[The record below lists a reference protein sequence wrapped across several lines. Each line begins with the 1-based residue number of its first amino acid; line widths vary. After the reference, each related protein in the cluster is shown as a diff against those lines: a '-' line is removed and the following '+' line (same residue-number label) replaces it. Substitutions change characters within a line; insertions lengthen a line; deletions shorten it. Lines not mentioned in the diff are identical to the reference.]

1 MAPSAGL
8 ASIDGNNEETR
19 LVGFHDDQKGDKG
32 PIWQGIQP
40 RSFTHRVKVEN
51 VIRRLKIF
59 RILRERYRDR
69 GRGYGIKLNI
79 IAGIVNLKMGYRAKI
94 R

>member
-1 MAPSAGL
+1 M
-8 ASIDGNNEETR
+8 
-19 LVGFHDDQKGDKG
+19 
-32 PIWQGIQP
+32 
-40 RSFTHRVKVEN
+40 KVEN

-59 RILRERYRDR
+59 RILRERYRDKR
-69 GRGYGIKLNI
+69 RGYGIKLNI

>member
-1 MAPSAGL
+1 M
-8 ASIDGNNEETR
+8 
-19 LVGFHDDQKGDKG
+19 
-32 PIWQGIQP
+32 
-40 RSFTHRVKVEN
+40 EN

-59 RILRERYRDR
+59 RILLERYRDKR
-69 GRGYGIKLNI
+69 RGYGIEFNI